1 MKKNNLNENELKV
14 LVKIEELVENGD
26 AFPTF
31 DIVIKGLTE
40 NQIKGYLSSLQ
51 RKGYIECDET
61 ESYCDATLLR
71 DSKGNLTESGKYIL
85 KNNLILNKK
94 FYNLK

>member
-1 MKKNNLNENELKV
+1 MTPQNLNQNELKV
-14 LVKIEELVENGD
+14 LIAIEQLVENDD

-31 DIVIKGLTE
+31 DIVVKGLTE

-51 RKGYIECDET
+51 SKGYIECDGEA

-71 DSKGNLTESGKYIL
+71 DSKGNLTKSGKYSRSNI
-85 KNNLILNKK
+85 
-94 FYNLK
+94 

>member
-1 MKKNNLNENELKV
+1 MKNTNLNENELKV
-14 LVKIEELVENGD
+14 LIAIEQLVENGD

-51 RKGYIECDET
+51 RKGYIECDEA

-71 DSKGNLTESGKYIL
+71 DSKGNLTKSGKYIRS
-85 KNNLILNKK
+85 NI
-94 FYNLK
+94 

>member
-1 MKKNNLNENELKV
+1 MKKNNLNENEFKV
-14 LVKIEELVENGD
+14 LEAIEKLVEND

-51 RKGYIECDET
+51 RKGYIECDDEV

-71 DSKGNLTESGKYIL
+71 DSKGNLTKSGKYSRSNI
-85 KNNLILNKK
+85 
-94 FYNLK
+94 